1 MTEVHHR
8 DHRIVLTDQYG
19 ISYSHPAD
27 AVLSTA
33 VPDPRIFTTACPD
46 NRGAD
51 GGTTLPYYPIWA
63 VLIIAFDL
71 FVIWAVTAHGR
82 DITMVND
89 R

>member
-1 MTEVHHR
+1 
-8 DHRIVLTDQYG
+8 
-19 ISYSHPAD
+19 
-27 AVLSTA
+27 
-33 VPDPRIFTTACPD
+33 
-46 NRGAD
+46 
-51 GGTTLPYYPIWA
+51 LPYYPIWA